1 MKKILTLIISLLIF
15 ASVSCSGNT
24 TSETSAPT
32 ADMAMLY
39 LKEADITMSED
50 FKNILSLDKLGEQ
63 VLVFGTG
70 NNSGYMGYV
79 TDKNFADY
87 RKFAFTPKENEAV
100 KSACLCK
107 FSKTAVVTLLD
118 NELMLYV
125 FNSDGDVCN
134 EYNLG
139 EHEFDTEMSA
149 IITANGEDYIINL
162 NNESLLAVAADGTV
176 QGEIDCKG
184 GNILGFSKD
193 NADVPTVILGY
204 GDTAKTASINGTSL
218 ENERKCSDISS
229 SAYAIC
235 GGNDEYSLFADFND
249 GLYGL
254 NNDTWVKL
262 TDYMDNTFSVNDICG
277 LLCIGENEFAAL
289 KTDGEGSHLTLL
301 SERDISELKSKK
313 VITIATWTDLYI
325 ADDIKAFNNTNDNYR
340 IEVKQYGGNTLS
352 AEETLDP
359 MRADIL
365 SGDPPDMLL
374 NINGSVTSESFG
386 ARESLFVDI
395 YELIDNDP
403 NLSREDFVDGYLE
416 AMDFRGKLLSLA
428 PSFTLN
434 TLGVKDKYLNG
445 LSEWTYDDMM
455 NVASACPENMG
466 IVPWSNSWKRSDF
479 MLNMI
484 DYCSFI
490 DFEKA
495 ECHYDSPEF
504 ISIMKLTQEHELGMT
519 LEEYNSFLN
528 GAQEDDMTPQERYF
542 IDDKYLINNYKPYL
556 FSMSDIHRTVMGEFN
571 EPMTFVGYPDYMG
584 VGTKFTPDEHRNFSI
599 LKSCK
604 YPEGAWEFIRDTYF
618 TEDYYYGW
626 NGLASFPALDKYLT
640 EKTELEKT
648 EQTIEDETTGEQ
660 ITAYSFYL
668 GTDEDYVYYEPFTED
683 EAKKYDD
690 FVREAVKHRRDYN
703 FTVRDIL
710 SEELTA
716 YFEGERSAEE
726 TAEVIQNRVSIY
738 VSENYG

>member
-24 TSETSAPT
+24 TSETPVST

-50 FKNILSLDKLGEQ
+50 FKTIISLDKLGEQ

-79 TDKNFADY
+79 TDKSFADH
-87 RKFAFTPKENEAV
+87 RKFAFTPKENEVV

-139 EHEFDTEMSA
+139 EHEFDTEMAA

-218 ENERKCSDISS
+218 ENERKCGDISS

-235 GGNDEYSLFADFND
+235 GGNDEYSLFVNFND

-254 NNDTWVKL
+254 KENNLIKL
-262 TDYMDNTFSVNDICG
+262 TDYVDNSFSALELWG
-277 LLCIGENEFAAL
+277 LQYINENEFAAL
-289 KTDGEGSHLTLL
+289 IKKDGEQRLILLT
-301 SERDISELKSKK
+301 ERDISE
-313 VITIATWTDLYI
+313 
-325 ADDIKAFNNTNDNYR
+325 IKTRKTLTLAVFGDANTEIGNEIKTFNNTNENYR
-340 IEVKQYGGNTLS
+340 IEIKTYNGGNFIENTAL
-352 AEETLDP
+352 
-359 MRADIL
+359 MRDDIL
-365 SGDPPDMLL
+365 SGNTPDIIQNNPGQL
-374 NINGSVTSESFG
+374 SPDSFG
-386 ARESLFVDI
+386 ARESLFVDM
-395 YELIDNDP
+395 YEFIDNDP
-403 NLSREDFVDGYLE
+403 NLSREDFVDGFLE
-416 AMDFRGKLLSLA
+416 GMDFNGKLLEIS
-428 PSFTLN
+428 PGFTVN
-434 TLGVKDKYLNG
+434 TMTVKDKYLNG
-445 LSEWTYDDMM
+445 LTSWTFDDMV
-455 NVASACPENMG
+455 NIINSRPDGMG
-466 IVPWSNSWKRSDF
+466 IVPNFDIYTRSVY
-479 MLNMI
+479 MINMI

-490 DFEKA
+490 DFENA
-495 ECHYDSPEF
+495 TCRFDSDEF
-504 ISIMKLTQEHELGMT
+504 INIMKLVQENEIGMT
-519 LEEYNSFLN
+519 VAESNSYIGNENSEFSN
-528 GAQEDDMTPQERYF
+528 GARDF
-542 IDDKYLINNYKPYL
+542 IDDNYLINVIPL
-556 FSMSDIHRTVMGEFN
+556 RSAQDIQSVVKGEFN
-571 EPMTFVGYPDYMG
+571 EPCTFIGCPTKEGAGSTFSPDKY
-584 VGTKFTPDEHRNFSI
+584 RSFSI
-599 LKSCK
+599 MRSCEH
-604 YPEGAWEFIRDTYF
+604 PEGAWEFIRDSFF
-618 TEDYYYGW
+618 TDSFYNSWSG
-626 NGLASFPALDKYLT
+626 SSCFPALESSFT
-640 EKTELEKT
+640 EKFEAEKNVSMYEDPATGETENGDFYIID
-648 EQTIEDETTGEQ
+648 TIENAIYFD
-660 ITAYSFYL
+660 
-668 GTDEDYVYYEPFTED
+668 PFNDSEV
-683 EAKKYDD
+683 KKYSE
-690 FVREAVKHRRDYN
+690 FVRNAAKHRRRYD
-703 FTVRDIL
+703 FTVWDIL
-710 SEELTA
+710 DEDLTL